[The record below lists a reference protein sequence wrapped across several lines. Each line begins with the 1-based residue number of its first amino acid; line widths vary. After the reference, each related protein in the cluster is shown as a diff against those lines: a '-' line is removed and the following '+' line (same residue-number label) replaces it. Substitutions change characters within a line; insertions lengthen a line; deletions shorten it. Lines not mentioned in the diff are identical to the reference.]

1 MNKTSAEKILTVL
14 NTQYPHTEDT
24 MNFLEFETPFQCLIL
39 TILSAQTTD
48 KTVNGL
54 RGELFSRYPDAA
66 ALACAKQEDVE
77 RIIHPAGFYHAKA
90 KNIIMASRALAERF
104 EGDVPQT
111 IEELTTL
118 PGVGRKTANIV
129 TNHAYHKV
137 LGIAVDTHV
146 KRLSIRLGFTENT
159 EPEKIEQDLMQLFD
173 KDWWGHIN
181 YLLISHGRAVC
192 DARHPACKACV
203 IRGMCGWW
211 KGSGELERSE
221 DMEKSGEPGESKEQE
236 KRP

>member
-24 MNFLEFETPFQCLIL
+24 MNFLQFETPFQCLIL
-39 TILSAQTTD
+39 TVLSAQTTD

-54 RGELFSRYPDAA
+54 SGELFSRYPDAK
-66 ALACAKQEDVE
+66 ALAGAKQEDVE

-90 KNIIMASRALAERF
+90 KNIISASQALVERF
-104 EGDVPQT
+104 DGVVPQT

-129 TNHAYHKV
+129 TNHAFHKV

-159 EPEKIEQDLMQLFD
+159 EPEKIEQDLMKLFD

-192 DARHPACKACV
+192 DARKPACENCV
-203 IRGMCGWW
+203 IRGTCEWC
-211 KGSGELERSE
+211 KRSGEQER
-221 DMEKSGEPGESKEQE
+221 
-236 KRP
+236 RT